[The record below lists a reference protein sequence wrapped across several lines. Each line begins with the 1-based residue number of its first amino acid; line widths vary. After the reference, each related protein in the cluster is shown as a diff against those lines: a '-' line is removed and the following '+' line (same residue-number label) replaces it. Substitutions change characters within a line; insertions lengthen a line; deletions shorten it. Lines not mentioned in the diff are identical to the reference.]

1 MLAYAFRVLNEA
13 SYTSVSTEEFE
24 NVSDLLAA
32 ILAKGISNQIR
43 RGLGKEYINKEDILY
58 SPLGRID
65 ITSSV
70 KKQTLRK
77 RQLVCDFDEFTEN
90 VYINQIL
97 KTTSMLLLRS
107 RVVKPERKKVLR
119 EILSYFCKVDGLDP
133 KRINW
138 AKISYHRNNATYKML
153 INICF
158 LIIEGLLLTENDG
171 SKKLARYL
179 DDQQMYRLFEHFVLE
194 YYRKHYPHYS
204 VAAAQIDWITDDGKI
219 EYLPVM
225 QTDITIEYAGKILII
240 DTKYYGHTMQ
250 YNRLYDSRTV
260 HSGNLYQIFTYV
272 KNRDKTY
279 SGDVSGV
286 LLYAKT
292 DEKITPNCDY
302 VMGGNRIG
310 VKTLDLNLD
319 FTKIKFQLDELV
331 QKYLS

>member
-292 DEKITPNCDY
+292 DEEITPNCDY

>member
-1 MLAYAFRVLNEA
+1 MIKNKNIKIKNIYYMLAYAFRVLNEA

-43 RGLGKEYINKEDILY
+43 RGLGREYIDKEDILY
-58 SPLGRID
+58 SPFGRID
-65 ITSSV
+65 ISSSV

-77 RQLVCDFDEFTEN
+77 RQLVCDFDEFTED

-97 KTTSMLLLRS
+97 KTISMFLMRS
-107 RVVKPERKKVLR
+107 RGVAPERKKVLR
-119 EILSYFCKVDGLDP
+119 EILSYFCKVDRLNP
-133 KRINW
+133 KRIKW

-153 INICF
+153 INICY
-158 LIIEGLLLTENDG
+158 LIIEGLLLTEDDG
-171 SKKLARYL
+171 TKKLARYL
-179 DDQQMYRLFEHFVLE
+179 DDQQMHRLFEHFVLE

-204 VAAAQIDWITDDGKI
+204 VAAAQIDWITDDGRI

-225 QTDITIEYAGKILII
+225 QTDITIESAGKILII
-240 DTKYYGHTMQ
+240 DTKYYSHTMQ
-250 YNRLYDSRTV
+250 YNSLYDNRTN

-292 DEKITPNCDY
+292 DEEAKELLRK
-302 VMGGNRIG
+302 MGMPF
-310 VKTLDLNLD
+310 KAA
-319 FTKIKFQLDELV
+319 
-331 QKYLS
+331 